1 MKILLSLFFFLLC
14 FLDLQAQFTKKVS
27 LKPIQIQGDVVFG
40 MKYRYGL
47 KLLKDAYSIEIPL
60 SDAGDVEI
68 DRQYRGFKRLNSAA
82 NWVNLVPA
90 FYLVYQISNNSGNGG
105 RRFFNPNE
113 FWVVWGGSVLA
124 SWGLRIAGRVKLKKA
139 IDSYNDIIFTPQVG
153 QVNGLK
159 AVYRF

>member
-1 MKILLSLFFFLLC
+1 MKILLPLSFFLLC

-47 KLLKDAYSIEIPL
+47 KLLKDAYSIEVPL
-60 SDAGDVEI
+60 SDVADVEI
-68 DRQYRGFKRLNSAA
+68 DRQYKGFKRLNTVA
-82 NWVNLVPA
+82 NWIGVVPA
-90 FYLVYQISNNSGNGG
+90 FYIFYQVGNNTGGG

-113 FWVVWGGSVLA
+113 FWIVWGGSILA
-124 SWGLRIAGRVKLKKA
+124 SWGLKIAGRVKLKKA
-139 IDSYNDIIFTPQVG
+139 INSYNDIIFMPEVG

>member
-1 MKILLSLFFFLLC
+1 MKILLSLSFFLLC
-14 FLDLQAQFTKKVS
+14 FFDSQAQFTKKVS
-27 LKPIQIQGDVVFG
+27 LKPIQTQGDVVFG

-47 KLLKDAYSIEIPL
+47 KLLKDAYSIEVPL

-68 DRQYRGFKRLNSAA
+68 DRQYKGFKRLNTVA
-82 NWVNLVPA
+82 NWIGAVPA
-90 FYLVYQISNNSGNGG
+90 FYFFYQVGNNTGG

-113 FWVVWGGSVLA
+113 FLVVWGGSILA

-139 IDSYNDIIFTPQVG
+139 INSYNDIIFMPEVG